1 MASLV
6 CIDVTVGWGALV
18 LFPVPSCSPESELEL
33 FQKLF
38 SVLSV

>member
-6 CIDVTVGWGALV
+6 CVDVAVGWGALV
-18 LFPVPSCSPESELEL
+18 LFPVPFYPPESELEL
-33 FQKLF
+33 LQKLF